1 MNRDT
6 TVIIQYEGG
15 SMLFT
20 FQTNDLHE
28 IAESSELQ
36 QKLYK
41 RTLYVVLL
49 SQTLGGAGLAAG
61 ITVGALLAKD
71 MLGIESLS
79 GLASALFTLGS
90 ALAAYLV
97 GRITQNYG
105 RRFGLALGFMT
116 GGIGALGVVI
126 AANLDSI
133 VLLFLSLFIYGAG
146 TATNLQARYAGTD
159 LAGQHQRAK
168 AVSIAMVAT
177 TVGAVAGPNLVTPMG
192 HVAQAIHMPA
202 LAGPFLLAAVAYS
215 AAGLVFF
222 LLLKPDPLIVAR
234 FIEERKSTLTAQ
246 STEQSVLQ
254 QGQRI
259 GIIVGAAVLVLSQI
273 VMVAIMTM
281 TPIHMQHHG
290 STLSAVGLVIG
301 LHVASMYLPSLVTG
315 SLVDK
320 IGRMK
325 MVIASAVTLTIA
337 GLLAAFAPGDSAL
350 LLTVALMLLGLGW
363 NFGLISGTAI
373 VIDSTTIQTRA
384 KIQGTIDVGVAI
396 GGSVGSLLSSVIV
409 AFSSYAMLG
418 FIGAYVSLLLLPL
431 VFWTSIKKRKNIN

>member
-1 MNRDT
+1 M
-6 TVIIQYEGG
+6 
-15 SMLFT
+15 FK
-20 FQTNDLHE
+20 FQTNDVHE
-28 IAESSELQ
+28 IVESSELQ

-105 RRFGLALGFMT
+105 RRLGLSLGFIT

-126 AANLDSI
+126 AANFDSI
-133 VLLFLSLFIYGAG
+133 ILLFLSLFIYGAG

-159 LAGQHQRAK
+159 LAEQHQRAK
-168 AVSIAMVAT
+168 AISIAMVAT

-192 HVAQAIHMPA
+192 HVAQSLNMPA
-202 LAGPFLLAAVAYS
+202 LAGPFLLASVAYS
-215 AAGLVFF
+215 AAGMIFF
-222 LLLKPDPLIVAR
+222 LLLKPDPLMVAR
-234 FIEERKSTLTAQ
+234 FIEERTAKLKAE
-246 STEQSVLQ
+246 SIQ
-254 QGQRI
+254 QLVPQNVQRI
-259 GIIVGAAVLVLSQI
+259 GIIVGASVLVLSQI

-290 STLSAVGLVIG
+290 STLSAVGIVIG

-320 IGRMK
+320 VGRIK
-325 MVIASAVTLTIA
+325 MVIASAVTLTVA
-337 GLLAAFAPGDSAL
+337 GLLAAFAPGDSTL

-384 KIQGTIDVGVAI
+384 KIQGSIDVGVAI

-409 AFSSYAMLG
+409 AISNYAVLG
-418 FIGAYVSLLLLPL
+418 FMGAYLSLLLLPL
-431 VFWTSIKKRKNIN
+431 ILWASIKKRKNIK

>member
-1 MNRDT
+1 M
-6 TVIIQYEGG
+6 V
-15 SMLFT
+15 FK
-20 FQTNDLHE
+20 FQTNDVHE

-61 ITVGALLAKD
+61 ITVGALLAKE

-97 GRITQNYG
+97 GRITQHYG
-105 RRFGLALGFMT
+105 RRFGLSLGFIT

-126 AANLDSI
+126 AANMDSI

-168 AVSIAMVAT
+168 AISIAMVAT

-192 HVAQAIHMPA
+192 HVAQSLNMPA
-202 LAGPFLLAAVAYS
+202 LAGPFLLASVAYS
-215 AAGLVFF
+215 AAGFVFL
-222 LLLKPDPLIVAR
+222 LLLKPDPLMVAR
-234 FIEERKSTLTAQ
+234 FIEERKATLKAE
-246 STEQSVLQ
+246 SIEQSVPQ
-254 QGQRI
+254 NGQRI
-259 GIIVGAAVLVLSQI
+259 GIIVGASVLVLSQI

-290 STLSAVGLVIG
+290 STLSAVGIVIG
-301 LHVASMYLPSLVTG
+301 LHVASMYLPSLMTG

-320 IGRMK
+320 VGRIK
-325 MVIASAVTLTIA
+325 MVIASAVTLTVA
-337 GLLAAFAPGDSAL
+337 GLLAAFAPGDSTL

-373 VIDSTTIQTRA
+373 VVDCTTIQTRA
-384 KIQGTIDVGVAI
+384 KTQGSIDVGVAI

-409 AFSSYAMLG
+409 AFSSYAVLG
-418 FIGAYVSLLLLPL
+418 FIGAYLSLLLLPL
-431 VFWTSIKKRKNIN
+431 ILWASIKKRKNLK

>member
-1 MNRDT
+1 M
-6 TVIIQYEGG
+6 
-15 SMLFT
+15 FT
-20 FQTNDLHE
+20 FQTNDLQK

-36 QKLYK
+36 QRLYK
-41 RTLYVVLL
+41 RTLFVVLL

-105 RRFGLALGFMT
+105 RRFGLSLGFIT

-159 LAGQHQRAK
+159 LAGPHQRAK
-168 AVSIAMVAT
+168 SVSIAMVAT
-177 TVGAVAGPNLVTPMG
+177 TLGAVAGPNLVTPMG
-192 HVAQAIHMPA
+192 HVAQSLNMPA

-234 FIEERKSTLTAQ
+234 FIEERKATLKEELIQ
-246 STEQSVLQ
+246 QSVHPS
-254 QGQRI
+254 GQRI
-259 GIIVGAAVLVLSQI
+259 GIIVGASVLVLSQI

-290 STLSAVGLVIG
+290 SSLSAVGLVIG

-320 IGRMK
+320 VGRIK
-325 MVIASAVTLTIA
+325 MVIASAVTLTVA
-337 GLLAAFAPGDSAL
+337 GLLAAFAPGDSTL

-373 VIDSTTIQTRA
+373 VIDSTTIQKRA
-384 KIQGTIDVGVAI
+384 KTQGTIDVGVAI

-409 AFSSYAMLG
+409 AFSSYAVLG
-418 FIGAYVSLLLLPL
+418 FMGAYLSLLLLPL
-431 VFWTSIKKRKNIN
+431 ILWASIKKRKNIKSMDE